1 MKIAHS
7 VGIYLRPTSL
17 EHVSRRELVAKKHG
31 YIFFVTPNS
40 LIET

>member
-1 MKIAHS
+1 MKIALS

-17 EHVSRRELVAKKHG
+17 EHGSSRELVVEKHG

-40 LIET
+40 IIET